1 MIGFT
6 SVALIILCLVV
17 PLCAFIQFSYG
28 LYDIN
33 KMLMPASRAAAVC
46 TSMED
51 AQKQAQLVAESES
64 TDKNIENIKVS
75 VEYADGY
82 SKWESG
88 TCIVVTVKAKIKTLD
103 PYITTG
109 EHGKKAVV
117 TVENLDGLSG
127 SNCQEQVFNYL
138 KQNGFTDE
146 AACGVLGNIEQE
158 SGFDSTKL
166 QGNGP
171 AAGLFQLENYKTK
184 SGRWKNLDTFAQAR
198 GKTWDNLA
206 CQLDF
211 MIYELSGGESTA
223 TSKMQHMYPNG
234 INGFKQ
240 ETDIE
245 KATKNFEESYE
256 RAGIPAMANRYAA
269 AHRYYSQFHR

>member
-1 MIGFT
+1 
-6 SVALIILCLVV
+6 
-17 PLCAFIQFSYG
+17 
-28 LYDIN
+28 
-33 KMLMPASRAAAVC
+33 MPASRAAAVC

-171 AAGLFQLENYKTK
+171 AAGLFQL
-184 SGRWKNLDTFAQAR
+184 
-198 GKTWDNLA
+198 
-206 CQLDF
+206 
-211 MIYELSGGESTA
+211 
-223 TSKMQHMYPNG
+223 
-234 INGFKQ
+234 
-240 ETDIE
+240 
-245 KATKNFEESYE
+245 
-256 RAGIPAMANRYAA
+256 
-269 AHRYYSQFHR
+269 

>member
-1 MIGFT
+1 MRGGSQYEKTMFGGAMQHLGRGTRLSGPGNVLRRGNRSGISERTGD
-6 SVALIILCLVV
+6 SGRRPKRRHEPRVRSD
-17 PLCAFIQFSYG
+17 PG
-28 LYDIN
+28 
-33 KMLMPASRAAAVC
+33 AVGR
-46 TSMED
+46 SPD
-51 AQKQAQLVAESES
+51 A
-64 TDKNIENIKVS
+64 T
-75 VEYADGY
+75 
-82 SKWESG
+82 KWESG

>member
-1 MIGFT
+1 
-6 SVALIILCLVV
+6 
-17 PLCAFIQFSYG
+17 
-28 LYDIN
+28 
-33 KMLMPASRAAAVC
+33 
-46 TSMED
+46 ME
-51 AQKQAQLVAESES
+51 
-64 TDKNIENIKVS
+64 
-75 VEYADGY
+75 
-82 SKWESG
+82 ESG
-88 TCIVVTVKAKIKTLD
+88 
-103 PYITTG
+103 YI
-109 EHGKKAVV
+109 
-117 TVENLDGLSG
+117 
-127 SNCQEQVFNYL
+127 
-138 KQNGFTDE
+138 
-146 AACGVLGNIEQE
+146 
-158 SGFDSTKL
+158 
-166 QGNGP
+166 
-171 AAGLFQLENYKTK
+171 
-184 SGRWKNLDTFAQAR
+184 AQAR

>member
-1 MIGFT
+1 MYRCN
-6 SVALIILCLVV
+6 SK
-17 PLCAFIQFSYG
+17 SE
-28 LYDIN
+28 N
-33 KMLMPASRAAAVC
+33 KNV
-46 TSMED
+46 
-51 AQKQAQLVAESES
+51 
-64 TDKNIENIKVS
+64 
-75 VEYADGY
+75 
-82 SKWESG
+82 
-88 TCIVVTVKAKIKTLD
+88 
-103 PYITTG
+103 ITTG